1 MEQIFLFLD
10 IDGVVNT
17 SINAD
22 SQFLGT
28 YQDKD
33 LRGSPSPL
41 VNPLLKAIDR
51 AEHIKPFWI
60 SSGWREHS
68 NIWNRWAG
76 ITPWT
81 VGYPITFAKINY
93 VISRYRKQLEL
104 DEIDDSKTIAVIYH
118 SGNNP
123 KIVWIEDGFSQSAI
137 AWAAL
142 DRRVNLISTIHP
154 SDPLLLGIQAWNI
167 ESILESLNIELETL

>member
-41 VNPLLKAIDR
+41 VKPLLKAIDQ
-51 AEHIKPFWI
+51 AEHIKPFWM

-76 ITPWT
+76 LASWT
-81 VGYPITFAKINY
+81 VGYPITFAKANY
-93 VISRYRKQLEL
+93 VIGRYRKQLEL

-118 SGNNP
+118 SGNTP

-142 DRRVNLISTIHP
+142 DQRVNLINTVHP

-167 ESILESLNIELETL
+167 ESILESLDIKLT